1 MKKST
6 FYVLSLLVIICFGCQ
21 NQEIDIYVSPLG
33 NNSNNG
39 AKETPFKTIEKALE
53 SAKSIKKKENDKI
66 NIHLLEGDYH
76 LTSTLEITPQ
86 LNNLSIIGDGLDKVS
101 IKGSKV
107 IETKWE
113 KFSDNI
119 LVTTINEDLDFNQL
133 FINGEKQ
140 ILARYPNYDENG
152 GYWQGFAA
160 DAIDK
165 DRISKWKNP
174 VGGFVHALHKGRWG
188 GFHYEIESV
197 KENGELNLIG
207 GHQNN
212 RPSEMHSKYR
222 MVENIFEE
230 LDSEKEW
237 YLDKKNHKLYVW
249 KNNRIDVNQAKI
261 EVTLLK
267 HLIEIKG
274 TLENPVENIS
284 ISRIKFQH
292 ASRTFMETYE
302 PLLRSDW
309 TIYRGGAL
317 LLDATEN
324 STIND
329 CEFTNLG
336 GNVIFVNGYN
346 RNTKITG
353 NYIHDT
359 GASAISFVGDSS
371 AVRSPLFQYFE
382 TIDIEDMDT
391 IVGPKNELYPSSSLV
406 ENNLIHRI
414 GRIEKQVAGVQISM
428 AMKIHVKNNSIYD
441 VPRGGINVSEGT
453 WGGHIIEY
461 NDVFNTVLETSDHG
475 SFNSWGRDRFW
486 YPKREISSQLVTK
499 NPKMPLW
506 DAMHTTIIRNNR
518 FKCDHGW
525 DIDLDDGSSNYE
537 IYNNLCL
544 NRGIKL
550 REGYYRTVK
559 NNIMVNNT
567 FHPHVWFT
575 KSGDVF
581 TNNIVMRR
589 YANVRIKDWGKDI
602 DYNLFPN
609 KQALLKAQ
617 RNKTDANSLFG
628 NPLFI
633 NPKEGD
639 FRVKDDSPALKIGFK
654 NFPMDKFG
662 VQKPDLKAIA
672 KQPKIPNLKIQSE
685 KEKEVKTKQWL
696 GATIKNIETIEEQS
710 SFGTHSLD
718 GVIIVK
724 INKKSKLIKSSLR
737 EGDVIVGFANM
748 KVKNISNFLNIFDK
762 NTSKGSNKVVII
774 RDQKEINI
782 KLSSDFL

>member
-1 MKKST
+1 M
-6 FYVLSLLVIICFGCQ
+6 FLLMFFCFGCQ
-21 NQEIDIYVSPLG
+21 NETINIYVSPLG
-33 NNSNNG
+33 NNSNDG

-76 LTSTLEITPQ
+76 LSSTLEITSQ

-119 LVTTINEDLDFNQL
+119 LVSTINKDLDFNQL

-160 DAIDK
+160 DAIDE

-174 VGGFVHALHKGRWG
+174 IGGFVHALHKGRWG

-212 RPSEMHSKYR
+212 RPSTMHSKYR
-222 MVENIFEE
+222 MVDNIFEE

-249 KNNRIDVNQAKI
+249 KSEDFDINLTKV
-261 EVTLLK
+261 EVTVLK
-267 HLIEIKG
+267 QLIEITG
-274 TLENPVENIS
+274 TLEDPVKNVS
-284 ISRIKFQH
+284 ISGVKFES
-292 ASRTFMETYE
+292 ASRTFMEEYE

-317 LLDATEN
+317 LLDGTEN
-324 STIND
+324 MTIKD

-336 GNVIFVNGYN
+336 GNVIFVSGYN

-353 NYIHDT
+353 NHIHDS
-359 GASAISFVGDSS
+359 GASAIAFVGESS
-371 AVRSPLFQYFE
+371 AVRSPSFDYFKSVA
-382 TIDIEDMDT
+382 IEDMDT
-391 IVGPKNELYPSSSLV
+391 IVGPKNELYPSNCTV

-414 GRIEKQVAGVQISM
+414 GRVEKQVAGVQISM
-428 AMKIHVKNNSIYD
+428 AMKIHVKSNSIYD
-441 VPRGGINVSEGT
+441 VPRAGINVSEGT

-475 SFNSWGRDRFW
+475 AFNSWGRDRFW
-486 YPKREISSQLVTK
+486 YHKRDLTAALVEK
-499 NPKMPLW
+499 NSKMPLW
-506 DAMHTTIIRNNR
+506 DAMHTTVIRNNR
-518 FKCDHGW
+518 FRCDYGW
-525 DIDLDDGSSNYE
+525 DIDLDDGSSNYK

-550 REGYYRTVK
+550 REGYYRTVM

-609 KQALLKAQ
+609 KKALLKAQ

-654 NFPMDKFG
+654 NFSMDKFG
-662 VQKPDLKAIA
+662 VQKPELKAIA
-672 KQPKIPNLKIQSE
+672 KQPEIPNLKIQLE

-724 INKKSKLIKSSLR
+724 INKKSKLIKSSLK
-737 EGDVIVGFANM
+737 EGDVIIGFAN
-748 KVKNISNFLNIFDK
+748 KKIKNTSNFLNVFDK
-762 NTSKGSNKVVII
+762 NTSNGSNKVVII
-774 RDQKEINI
+774 RDQKEVVVELKTI
-782 KLSSDFL
+782 KK

>member
-174 VGGFVHALHKGRWG
+174 IGGFVHALHKGRWG

-317 LLDATEN
+317 LLDSTEN

-696 GATIKNIETIEEQS
+696 GATIKNI
-710 SFGTHSLD
+710 
-718 GVIIVK
+718 
-724 INKKSKLIKSSLR
+724 
-737 EGDVIVGFANM
+737 
-748 KVKNISNFLNIFDK
+748 
-762 NTSKGSNKVVII
+762 
-774 RDQKEINI
+774 
-782 KLSSDFL
+782 